1 MNHSAKILAL
11 YTVFSLTSM
20 AGMNLAFGVV
30 TIGFLAVLC
39 RRENPAI
46 RELISLADF
55 RRYLIAGAWVF
66 VTCLLSLI
74 VAKLHPHSYAGHAPD
89 ITAHGFL
96 KIWYMLSP
104 GILAVTFAGIDAERR
119 KNLKAILISWWIM
132 VLPLCAVAVIQFYT
146 GWPHP
151 QGVPTYPG
159 HYHATLFLGHHL
171 STASILIFPTFTAL
185 AVAFGRLRRK
195 ERLMTLEWAAGTA
208 GVLIL
213 YLSYAR
219 TAWLAIPIGLVLIFG
234 KYLKPKWF
242 AASTA
247 ALVATVF
254 AMSRTQAIQERM
266 ASSTGIRDRVR
277 LWEANFD
284 FFKNRPVTGIGWLK
298 TQEMSEFYFK
308 EKFPGNYLEY
318 FWGHAHNN
326 FLEMLGGTGILGTSA
341 FLLWTGFTLMLAW
354 NTRKQAEM
362 RSDEFLSDVS
372 WGIFVALILLH
383 FNGLTNVTFWEG
395 KVMHQQMLAVGLLF
409 MIRLTLNPAALSH
422 GESSANSTAVRAP

>member
-1 MNHSAKILAL
+1 MNASAKILAL
-11 YTVFSLTSM
+11 YAVFSLTSM

-30 TIGFLAVLC
+30 TIGFLSVLW
-39 RRENPAI
+39 RRGGSTWG
-46 RELISLADF
+46 ELMAFSDF
-55 RRYLIAGAWVF
+55 RKYLIAGTWVF
-66 VTCLLSLI
+66 TTCLLSLI
-74 VAKLHPHSYAGHAPD
+74 VAKLHPYSYAGHPPE

-104 GILAVTFAGIDAERR
+104 GILAFTFAGIDRDRR
-119 KNLKAILISWWIM
+119 RNLRAVLTAWWIM
-132 VLPLCAVAVIQFYT
+132 VLPLCLVAVIQFNT

-151 QGVPTYPG
+151 QVVPTYPG

-171 STASILIFPTFTAL
+171 STSSILLFPAFTAL
-185 AVAFGRLRRK
+185 AVAFGRIRRK
-195 ERLMTLEWAAGTA
+195 ETVLTLELVAGTA

-219 TAWLAIPIGLVLIFG
+219 TAWFAIPLGLILIFG
-234 KYLKPKWF
+234 KYLKPRYF

-247 ALVATVF
+247 ALLLAVF

-266 ASSTGIRDRVR
+266 ASSTGIRDRLR

-284 FFKNRPVTGIGWLK
+284 FFRNRPVTGIGWLK

-308 EKFPGNYLEY
+308 EKFPQNFHEY

-341 FLLWTGFTLMLAW
+341 FLLWTWFTLVFAW
-354 NTRKQAEM
+354 KTRKIAEA
-362 RSDEFLSDVS
+362 RSDEFLSDVT
-372 WGIFVALILLH
+372 WGLFVALILLH

-395 KVMHQQMLAVGLLF
+395 KVMHQQMLAVGLIF
-409 MIRLTLNPAALSH
+409 MIRLTL
-422 GESSANSTAVRAP
+422 R